1 MADSKLDETL
11 SVHPDPALAA
21 TIAPQN
27 AASAAAPRF
36 VGGFELL
43 EEIARG
49 GMGVVFRARQSSL
62 QRIVAVKMILAGSL
76 ASAPNLLRFRQEAEA
91 AANLDHPNI
100 LPIYEVGAH
109 DGTPYFSMK
118 LVEGGS
124 LATRMHEYRADLKA
138 GVRLLER
145 IALAV
150 HYAHQRGIL
159 HRDLKPANI
168 LLDKDGTPYVA
179 DFGLAKRTGDRD
191 SDLTQSGAILGT
203 PSYMA
208 PEQARSS
215 TTITTASDTYALGAM
230 LYELLT
236 GRPPFRGATVALTLR
251 MLEEQEAIPPS
262 RIQQECDPDLE
273 AIALKCIE
281 KEPARRYESAQ
292 AFAEDLAR
300 WLRREPVTARRAGY
314 IRRLR
319 KWVRRNPA
327 VTALFAALAAGIVVS
342 SFFAVQAAKQARLK
356 ADQATIAEQNA
367 QRARWAED
375 EAKDALCRSR
385 FEEARALRLA
395 HQPGWRERNFDL
407 LRASA
412 ALRQRTREGTEPS
425 SDLPSLADLRSEA
438 LQAIFSGDCNPV
450 REVPISATGSPYL
463 SGDGQRLVQLI
474 FRADPAGLSVPL
486 TDLTTGIE
494 LSRYHANALEIT
506 GMLTI
511 QGLDQT
517 GERMLCMRSADRLE
531 VRSTRT
537 NKRLVTFSTPPTKP
551 GAFVPYRA
559 RLSPDGRRVA
569 FLRANKSEIEV
580 LVWDTDKPTEPRTIA
595 RLPFINTEPGPF
607 GPQFGIPTA
616 WFFQLQFSPDGSR
629 VSLLTPDKKS
639 LQVFAAA
646 GGDGGKPKS
655 FDVTGEVAASAWHP
669 HRPWLAVLASDAGAS
684 PSVVYW
690 DVQADRKRVISEV
703 VFPATEKGFSAL
715 AFSAS
720 GENLAVNAGNVTICV
735 LDGTDGFE
743 RLRFECGVGYGV
755 ALLAWMPGGEL
766 ITLSPFDS
774 LRVWRLSPGVSVT
787 RIGGVRARRL
797 PAFSPN
803 GRWLA
808 VFDADAPQSKAD
820 KADPKDK
827 KPAAM
832 DRVVLVDRTNG
843 SLIRTLTTPADRNS
857 RLRFS
862 PDSSQ
867 LLVAT
872 QKEAIVFDV
881 RSGNERTR
889 IVRPKEGIE
898 GEWNQAFFDPNGRL
912 LLATR
917 HRLPGPVLQYRGA
930 LWDLVRNEQAALL
943 PHDGSNKDDLKIA
956 TPSFDGSYLLHSGSF
971 ISQVTKSAERK
982 PVRVIRVSDLAV
994 TADIELPSA
1003 ADTQEM
1009 AIPAMISQS
1018 GGRLVSIHSP
1028 YAADN
1033 TLNLMSNTYW
1043 LVRDLPSGVERLR
1056 VPMRTMQDHA
1066 QAFSNDGRYLATG
1079 AKQGYI
1085 DVWDIETAE
1094 RCFSWQPFG
1103 GKPIESINF
1112 TPEGDVAA
1120 VAEDGSP
1127 MAVLR
1132 VADLRA
1138 HLRDLGLDY

>member
-1 MADSKLDETL
+1 MADSKLDKTL

-27 AASAAAPRF
+27 AADCAAPRF
-36 VGGFELL
+36 VGGYELL

-215 TTITTASDTYALGAM
+215 TTITTASDTYALGAL

-407 LRASA
+407 MRASA

-425 SDLPSLADLRSEA
+425 SDLPSLADLRNEA
-438 LQAIFSGDCNPV
+438 LQAIFSGDCNLI
-450 REVPISATGSPYL
+450 REVPLSSMGSPYI
-463 SGDGQRLVQLI
+463 SGDGQRLAQLI
-474 FRADPAGLSVPL
+474 ITTEPSGISMPL
-486 TDLTTGIE
+486 TDLTTGSE
-494 LSRYHANALEIT
+494 LSRYRAGAQAFAE
-506 GMLTI
+506 MLAT

-517 GERMLCMRSADRLE
+517 GERILRMPGADRLE

-537 NKRLVTFSTPPTKP
+537 NQKLATYSTTPTMP
-551 GAFVPYRA
+551 GAFTPYRA
-559 RLSPDGRRVA
+559 KWSPDGRRVA
-569 FLRANKSEIEV
+569 FLRGSKTEIEV
-580 LVWDTDKPTEPRTIA
+580 LVWDSDKPTEPRTIA
-595 RLPFINTEPGPF
+595 RLPTSKAEQTPLGLEI
-607 GPQFGIPTA
+607 GIPTA
-616 WFFQLQFSPDGSR
+616 WFVQLQFSPDGSR

-639 LQVFAAA
+639 LQVYDAT
-646 GGDGGKPKS
+646 GKGDAQPKS
-655 FDVTGEVAASAWHP
+655 ITMTGEVAASAWHP
-669 HRPWLAVLASDAGAS
+669 QRSLLAILSGDIGTS
-684 PSVVYW
+684 PRLVYW
-690 DVQADRKRVISEV
+690 DFEADRTREISET
-703 VFPATEKGFSAL
+703 VFPIAGRGFSAM
-715 AFSAS
+715 AFSPS
-720 GENLAVNAGNVTICV
+720 GKYLAVNSGDVTIRV
-735 LDGTDGFE
+735 LDGSDGLE
-743 RLRFECGVGYGV
+743 RLRFESGFGFGVTHLV
-755 ALLAWMPGGEL
+755 WTPGGEL
-766 ITLSPFDS
+766 VTVAPLDN
-774 LRVWRLSPGVSVT
+774 LRVWRLMLNVPVT
-787 RIGGVRARRL
+787 RVGSVKARRL
-797 PAFSPN
+797 PAFSPD

-820 KADPKDK
+820 KADPKGK

-843 SLIRTLTTPADRNS
+843 SLIRTLTTPADGNS

-889 IVRPKEGIE
+889 IVRPKEGLE

-943 PHDGSNKDDLKIA
+943 PHDGNNKDDLKIA

-994 TADIELPSA
+994 TADIDLPSA
-1003 ADTQEM
+1003 AGTQEM
-1009 AIPAMISQS
+1009 AFPAMISQS

-1033 TLNLMSNTYW
+1033 TLSLMSNTYW

-1066 QAFSNDGRYLATG
+1066 QSISNDGRYLATG